1 MTHRTYDE
9 YVELKQ
15 RNELPMLVGKA
26 NKRMSYDDYMYDR
39 YATSYSI
46 LNPDFKRT

>member
-26 NKRMSYDDYMYDR
+26 NKRMSHDEYMYDR
-39 YATSYSI
+39 YATPYSI
-46 LNPDFKRT
+46 LNPVI